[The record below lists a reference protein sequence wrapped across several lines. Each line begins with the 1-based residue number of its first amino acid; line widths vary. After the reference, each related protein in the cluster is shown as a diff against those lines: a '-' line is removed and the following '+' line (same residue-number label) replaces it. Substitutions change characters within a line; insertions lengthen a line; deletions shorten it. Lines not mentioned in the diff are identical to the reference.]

1 MNIPVRYL
9 LDTNIISEARR
20 SHMDKRVE
28 AFLSRSRA
36 DSLFL
41 SILTLG
47 ELRKGVA
54 LKRKT
59 DPTTADALGAWVA
72 ELEETFADRI
82 VNIDAAVAKLWG
94 ELSSDRS
101 RPVIDTLIGA
111 TALVHGMV
119 LVTRNT
125 KDLAGLDVA
134 LLDPF
139 AE

>member
-1 MNIPVRYL
+1 
-9 LDTNIISEARR
+9 
-20 SHMDKRVE
+20 MDKRVE